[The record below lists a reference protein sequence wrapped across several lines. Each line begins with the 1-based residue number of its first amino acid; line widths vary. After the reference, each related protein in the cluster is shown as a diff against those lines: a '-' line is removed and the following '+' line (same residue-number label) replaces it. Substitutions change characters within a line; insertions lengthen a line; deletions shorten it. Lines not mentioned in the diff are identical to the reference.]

1 MQFVEHDLGYRGPRE
16 IVEESFQQSRFNS
29 KFLLFHPF
37 IFPGLRAKSNSLI
50 VPSAV

>member
-1 MQFVEHDLGYRGPRE
+1 MQFVQHDLGYRRAGE
-16 IVEESFQQSRFNS
+16 IVENSFQQSRFNS

-37 IFPGLRAKSNSLI
+37 VFPGLRAKSNSLI